1 MTEFAVWAPLP
12 ERVRLDVDGSLYP
25 MNRSDGGWWHADV
38 DTQVDARYG
47 FVLDDDATVLPDPRS
62 PRQPDGVHER
72 SQLWQPAADGW
83 TDDDWQGRSIEG
95 RVIYELHIG
104 TFTPAGTFD
113 SATEKLDYLVDL
125 GVEFV
130 ELMPVN
136 AFGGTHGWGYD
147 GVGWYAV
154 HEPYGGPDG
163 LVRFVDACHRRGLGV
178 LIDAVFNHLGPSGNY
193 LPRFGPYLS
202 SGSNPWGES
211 INISGEDADEV
222 RRYIL
227 DCALRWMRD
236 FHADGLRL
244 DAAHALVDTT
254 AIHILEE
261 LSGETDALAAEL
273 GRPLSLIAESDLND
287 PRLITPRDRGGYGMT
302 AQWDDDIHHAIHTA
316 VSGERQGYYADF
328 GSLETLAQTLKYGYF
343 HAGTYSSFRHRR
355 HGRPLGTATIPA
367 TRLLAYTVTHD
378 QVGNRAVGDRPSQ
391 TLSFGQLAVKAAL
404 ALGSP
409 YTAMLFMGEE
419 WGSSSPFQFFS
430 SHPEPELAMATAEG
444 RKREFAEHGWDAD
457 EIPDPQDPATFDR
470 SKLNWDEVDDGD
482 HRQVVPSDVVL
493 DHEAVMS
500 SREFLYDREQDPPS
514 AGGLHGRG
522 QPRGPR
528 ANGQPT
534 PQGDPVHVHRD
545 EPRRDRGPRLHLPLA
560 RRRPHVPERRGDV
573 ARRHRSIVPPG
584 ASTTTVRRATTAVI
598 RVIVVKRCLRST
610 RLMRLSKRAARSVW
624 PWSRAWSRWR
634 RRTGRN
640 SALVRK

>member
-1 MTEFAVWAPLP
+1 MVEFAVWAPRP
-12 ERVRLDVDGSLYP
+12 QMVRLDVDGTLYP
-25 MNRSDGGWWHADV
+25 MDRSDDGWWRTHVPDSAV
-38 DTQVDARYG
+38 RPDARYG
-47 FVLDDDATVLPDPRS
+47 FALDDDPTVLPDPRS
-62 PRQPDGVHER
+62 PRQPEGVHER
-72 SQLWQPAADGW
+72 SQLWRPAVDAW
-83 TDDDWQGRSIEG
+83 TDGDWQGRSIEG
-95 RVIYELHIG
+95 RVIYELHVG
-104 TFTPAGTFD
+104 TFTPGGTFD
-113 SATEKLDYLVDL
+113 SAIEKLDHLVDL
-125 GVEFV
+125 GVDFI

-211 INISGEDADEV
+211 LNICGAGADEV

-244 DAAHALVDTT
+244 DAVHALVDTT
-254 AIHILEE
+254 AIHIFEE
-261 LSGETDALAAEL
+261 LSAETDALSQEL

-287 PRLITPRDRGGYGMT
+287 PRLITPRDRGGLGMT
-302 AQWDDDIHHAIHTA
+302 AQWDDDIHHAIHAA

-328 GSLETLAQTLKYGYF
+328 GSLETLAQTMKRGYF

-355 HGRPLGTATIPA
+355 HGRPLDTATIPA
-367 TRLLAYTVTHD
+367 TRLLAYTLTHD

-391 TLSFGQLAVKAAL
+391 NLSFGQLAAKAAL
-404 ALGSP
+404 VLGSP

-457 EIPDPQDPATFDR
+457 EIPDPQDPATFER
-470 SKLNWDEVDDGD
+470 SKLNWDEIDHAEHGRLRRVYQQLIALRHNEPDLADPWLDHLRVDYDEAQRWIVMYRGSLA
-482 HRQVVPSDVVL
+482 VVCNLGTEAVDVPVAGEVVL
-493 DHEAVMS
+493 AWGEPEADLKT
-500 SREFLYDREQDPPS
+500 SRLEGHSFAILRK
-514 AGGLHGRG
+514 
-522 QPRGPR
+522 
-528 ANGQPT
+528 
-534 PQGDPVHVHRD
+534 
-545 EPRRDRGPRLHLPLA
+545 
-560 RRRPHVPERRGDV
+560 
-573 ARRHRSIVPPG
+573 RS
-584 ASTTTVRRATTAVI
+584 
-598 RVIVVKRCLRST
+598 
-610 RLMRLSKRAARSVW
+610 
-624 PWSRAWSRWR
+624 
-634 RRTGRN
+634 
-640 SALVRK
+640 